1 MKLIVA
7 AIKNV
12 AEEIIQI
19 DLQPKDVNQILKTF
33 APGSH
38 IEITFGPGLRRRYSL
53 ISSPHNLET
62 YSIAVLK
69 VPNGMGSTWL
79 HNHLSVKSEVEISGP
94 FQEFQIKKGA
104 KRHILIAGGIGI
116 TPILSFAKHLETS
129 NDVYE
134 LHYSARSS
142 AKMAFA
148 EELKSFRNGSINL
161 YDNEVGQV
169 LSIDKILAN
178 YSDDA
183 HVYACGPREMIEAV
197 RNTARLKG
205 WDESSQIHFES
216 FGQSG
221 SARTEFKVEL
231 VQSNMTITIPAN
243 RSILDVAEEAG
254 AWVNF
259 ECKRGECGKCVV
271 EYSEGEVV
279 HSDFCLT
286 ENARKTMMC
295 PCVSRAKGDFLK
307 LEL

>member
-1 MKLIVA
+1 MKLKVV
-7 AIKNV
+7 AIKRV

-19 DLQPKDVNQILKTF
+19 DLKPKEVNQILKTF

-38 IEITFGPGLRRRYSL
+38 IEIAFGPGLRRRYSL
-53 ISSPHNLET
+53 VSSPENLET

-69 VPNGMGSTWL
+69 VPNGVGSTWL
-79 HNHLSVKSEVEISGP
+79 HNHLTVNSEVESSGP
-94 FQEFQIKKGA
+94 FQEFQIKKQG

-116 TPILSFAKHLETS
+116 TPILSFTRHLDTNNEI
-129 NDVYE
+129 YE
-134 LHYSARSS
+134 VHYSARSS

-148 EELKSFRNGSINL
+148 DELKSFRNGSINF
-161 YDNEVGQV
+161 YDNKLGQV
-169 LSIDKILAN
+169 MSIDKILASQSN
-178 YSDDA
+178 DA
-183 HVYACGPREMIEAV
+183 HVYVCGPRGMIEAV
-197 RNTARLKG
+197 RSTARLKG

-231 VQSNMTITIPAN
+231 AQSNMTITVPAN

-271 EYSEGEVV
+271 EYSDGEVA
-279 HSDFCLT
+279 HLDFCLT

-295 PCVSRAKGDFLK
+295 PCVSRAKGNFLK
-307 LEL
+307 LEI

>member
-1 MKLIVA
+1 MQLIVE

-12 AEEIIQI
+12 AEDIIQI
-19 DLQPKDVNQILKTF
+19 DLKSKDANETLKAF

-38 IEITFGPGLRRRYSL
+38 IEIAFGPGLRRRYSL
-53 ISSPHNLET
+53 ISSPDNLET

-69 VPNGMGSTWL
+69 VPNGVGSTWL
-79 HNHLSVKSEVEISGP
+79 HNHLTVKSEVESSGP
-94 FQEFQIKKGA
+94 FQEFQIKKHG

-116 TPILSFAKHLETS
+116 TPILSFTRHLETS
-129 NDVYE
+129 NKIYE

-148 EELKSFRNGSINL
+148 DELKSFKNGFMNF
-161 YDNEVGQV
+161 YDNELGQV
-169 LSIDKILAN
+169 MSIDKILAGQSN
-178 YSDDA
+178 DA
-183 HVYACGPREMIEAV
+183 HVYVCGPRGMIEAV

-205 WDESSQIHFES
+205 WDESNQIHFES
-216 FGQSG
+216 FGQSD

-231 VQSNMTITIPAN
+231 IQSNMTITVPAN

-271 EYSEGEVV
+271 EYSDGEVA
-279 HSDFCLT
+279 HADFCLT